1 VSLRPSYPKVPH
13 LKTALPGPKA
23 KTLIADDERFVSP
36 SYTRDYP
43 LVAKR
48 GEGAVIED
56 VDGNVFL
63 DFTAGIAV
71 CSTGHCHP
79 RIVEAIARQSRELIH
94 MSGTDFYY
102 EPQRDLAKKLAE
114 LAPGP
119 SPKRVFFTNSGAE
132 SVEAAFK
139 LARYSTGRPNVVA
152 FLGSF
157 HGRTLGALSLTASKS
172 VQRRGFEPLIPG
184 VVHTGYANCY
194 RCPINL
200 TYPNCE
206 IACAKTIEERLFK
219 TILPPDRVAAVV
231 VEAIQ
236 GEGGYV
242 VPPKEYHHVLREI
255 TRRHGILMIVDEVQ
269 SGMGRTGKMFG
280 VEHWEGVEPD
290 VICCAKGIASGLPLG
305 AIVARADVMNWPPGS
320 HASTFGGNPVA
331 CAAALETIALLE
343 ESLMANAAAMGDY
356 LQAELRAMM
365 TRKSCI
371 GDVRGRGLMVG
382 AELVKNG
389 RTPAVAER
397 NAVVQ
402 ACFKRGLLIL
412 GCGEN
417 TIRFCPPLVVD
428 RDECRTCLEIFES
441 ALQETFAG

>member
-1 VSLRPSYPKVPH
+1 
-13 LKTALPGPKA
+13 
-23 KTLIADDERFVSP
+23 
-36 SYTRDYP
+36 

-79 RIVEAIARQSRELIH
+79 RVVEAIARQSRELIH

-389 RTPAVAER
+389 RAPAASER